1 MYCFGGAARRVAT
14 SQFAKSLFSRL
25 RRQKRVYL
33 PLPPPLPFK
42 ICAVFLPFLSVF
54 LLAEIRSPP
63 GLVHAYL
70 YIFRRFF
77 GHQKRI
83 FWKQSPWWRVFENA
97 RLWFKGEPFSSP
109 VPLGLICNRSGNDGL
124 RGREWIWADE
134 NMLMSFIIQRMLCE
148 GRNRIFIVLG
158 FSCGWAKTML
168 RYMWRRIFSFENE
181 EKSPFLK
188 N

>member
-25 RRQKRVYL
+25 RRQKRVYP
-33 PLPPPLPFK
+33 PLPPPPFPFK

-77 GHQKRI
+77 GHQKGI

-97 RLWFKGEPFSSP
+97 RLWFKGESFLSPEPLGFVTDQETTGSGDENGYERTRICWCHSSFSTCCVRDAIVFSS
-109 VPLGLICNRSGNDGL
+109 S
-124 RGREWIWADE
+124 
-134 NMLMSFIIQRMLCE
+134 
-148 GRNRIFIVLG
+148 
-158 FSCGWAKTML
+158 
-168 RYMWRRIFSFENE
+168 
-181 EKSPFLK
+181 
-188 N
+188 